1 MNLEYLYLIDGKKHP
16 CQHWVSQRPEM
27 VDLIH
32 RDVCIINEK
41 EDGELRVF
49 SADILPS
56 PDFEKRIGYTS
67 DPTLWD
73 SLISNYNSLHPDEP
87 LIRWV

>member
-41 EDGELRVF
+41 EYGELRVC

-56 PDFEKRIGYTS
+56 PDFEKRIGCAS

>member
-41 EDGELRVF
+41 EDGELRVC

-67 DPTLWD
+67 DPTLLD

>member
-1 MNLEYLYLIDGKKHP
+1 MNLEYLYLIDGKKHL
-16 CQHWVSQRPEM
+16 CQHWASQRPEM

-32 RDVCIINEK
+32 RNVCIINEK
-41 EDGELRVF
+41 EDGELRVC

-56 PDFEKRIGYTS
+56 PDFEKRI
-67 DPTLWD
+67 
-73 SLISNYNSLHPDEP
+73 SNYNRLHPDEP

>member
-41 EDGELRVF
+41 EDGELRVC

-56 PDFEKRIGYTS
+56 PDFEKRIGCAS

>member
-1 MNLEYLYLIDGKKHP
+1 MKLENLYLIDGKKHL
-16 CQHWVSQRPEM
+16 CQHWASQRPEM
-27 VDLIH
+27 VNLIH
-32 RDVCIINEK
+32 RNVRIINEK
-41 EDGELRVF
+41 GDGELRVC

-87 LIRWV
+87 LVRWV

>member
-41 EDGELRVF
+41 EDGELRVC

-56 PDFEKRIGYTS
+56 PDFEKRIVYTS

>member
-41 EDGELRVF
+41 EDGELRVC

-56 PDFEKRIGYTS
+56 PDFEKRIGYAS

-73 SLISNYNSLHPDEP
+73 SLISNYNRLHPDEP
-87 LIRWV
+87 FTKWI

>member
-1 MNLEYLYLIDGKKHP
+1 MYLEYLYLIDGKKHP

-41 EDGELRVF
+41 EDGELRVC

-56 PDFEKRIGYTS
+56 PDFEKRIGCAS

>member
-1 MNLEYLYLIDGKKHP
+1 MNLEYLYLIDGKKHL
-16 CQHWVSQRPEM
+16 CQPWASQRPEM

-32 RDVCIINEK
+32 RNVCIINEK
-41 EDGELRVF
+41 GDGELRVC

-87 LIRWV
+87 LTRWM

>member
-1 MNLEYLYLIDGKKHP
+1 MNLEYLYLIDGKKHL
-16 CQHWVSQRPEM
+16 CQHWASQRPEM

-41 EDGELRVF
+41 GDGELRVC

-56 PDFEKRIGYTS
+56 PDFEKRIGCTS
-67 DPTLWD
+67 DPALWD

>member
-41 EDGELRVF
+41 EDGELRVC

-56 PDFEKRIGYTS
+56 PDFEKRIGCAS

-87 LIRWV
+87 

>member
-1 MNLEYLYLIDGKKHP
+1 MNLEYLYLIDGKKHL

-41 EDGELRVF
+41 EDGELRVC

-56 PDFEKRIGYTS
+56 PDFEKRIGCTS
-67 DPTLWD
+67 DPALWD
-73 SLISNYNSLHPDEP
+73 SLISNYNNLHPDEP
-87 LIRWV
+87 FIRWV